1 MENNKDNKNKQGL
14 LSRIWEFY
22 KSFAAIFLIVFA
34 IKFFVLGLTAV
45 SGHSMDHT
53 LATGDIMLVNK
64 LPQSLNKG
72 YKRGEIV
79 IFHSPTEPWKL
90 YIKRVIGLPGDMVEI
105 KDGSFYIN
113 DEKLE
118 EDYLDEG
125 ITTEATSE
133 TTGWFVGDDEY
144 FLVGDNR
151 VKSNDSRNFG
161 PVSKDNFVGEAI
173 MRIYPLNKIKTY

>member
-1 MENNKDNKNKQGL
+1 
-14 LSRIWEFY
+14 
-22 KSFAAIFLIVFA
+22 
-34 IKFFVLGLTAV
+34 
-45 SGHSMDHT
+45 
-53 LATGDIMLVNK
+53 
-64 LPQSLNKG
+64 
-72 YKRGEIV
+72 
-79 IFHSPTEPWKL
+79 
-90 YIKRVIGLPGDMVEI
+90 MVEI

-125 ITTEATSE
+125 METEATSE
-133 TTGWFVGDDEY
+133 MTGWFVGDDEY

-161 PVSKDNFVGEAI
+161 PVSKDSFLGEAI